1 MAAVMGIDYGDSRIG
16 IAVSDSMRI
25 VATPRCV
32 IDGKKSLAETVAAIG
47 AVYEA
52 EKCDTVVVGYPINMD
67 GSFGNRIHRT
77 EKFIEK
83 FSERYPDA
91 QVVRQDERLTTR
103 SADRAMITMGVSQ
116 RRKGISD
123 MIAAQII
130 LQSYL
135 DANARSD
142 Q

>member
-16 IAVSDSMRI
+16 IAVSDERGI

-32 IDGKKSLAETVAAIG
+32 VDGKKSLAETVSAIG
-47 AVYEA
+47 AIFEA
-52 EKCDTVVVGYPINMD
+52 EKCGTVVIGYPINMD
-67 GSFGNRIHRT
+67 GTFGNRIHRT

-91 QVVRQDERLTTR
+91 AVERWDERLTTR
-103 SADRAMITMGVSQ
+103 SADRAMIDMGVSQ

-130 LQSYL
+130 LQSFL
-135 DANARSD
+135 DSERN
-142 Q
+142 

>member
-1 MAAVMGIDYGDSRIG
+1 MGIDYGDSRIG
-16 IAVSDSMRI
+16 IAVSDERGI

-32 IDGKKSLAETVAAIG
+32 VDGKKSLAETVSAIG
-47 AVYEA
+47 AIFEA
-52 EKCDTVVVGYPINMD
+52 EKCGTVVIGYPINMD
-67 GSFGNRIHRT
+67 GTFGNRIHRT

-91 QVVRQDERLTTR
+91 AVERWDERLTTR
-103 SADRAMITMGVSQ
+103 SADRAMIDMGVSQ

-130 LQSYL
+130 LQSFL
-135 DANARSD
+135 DSERN
-142 Q
+142 

>member
-16 IAVSDSMRI
+16 IAVSDERGI

-32 IDGKKSLAETVAAIG
+32 VDGKKSLAETVSAIG
-47 AVYEA
+47 AIFDA
-52 EKCDTVVVGYPINMD
+52 EKCGTVVIGYPINMD
-67 GSFGNRIHRT
+67 GTFGNRIHRT

-91 QVVRQDERLTTR
+91 AVERWDERLTTR
-103 SADRAMITMGVSQ
+103 SADRAMIDMGVSQ

-130 LQSYL
+130 LQSFL
-135 DANARSD
+135 DSERN
-142 Q
+142 

>member
-16 IAVSDSMRI
+16 IAVSDGLGI

-32 IDGKKSLAETVAAIG
+32 IDGKKSLAETVEAIG

-52 EKCDTVVVGYPINMD
+52 EKCGSVVVGYPINMD
-67 GSFGNRIHRT
+67 GTFGNRIHRT

-91 QVVRQDERLTTR
+91 VIIRQDERLTTK
-103 SADRAMITMGVSQ
+103 SADRAMIDMGVSQ

-130 LQSYL
+130 LQGYL
-135 DANARSD
+135 DSEHG
-142 Q
+142 

>member
-16 IAVSDSMRI
+16 IAVSDGLGI

-32 IDGKKSLAETVAAIG
+32 IDGKKSLAETVEAIG

-52 EKCDTVVVGYPINMD
+52 EKCGSVVVGYPINMD
-67 GSFGNRIHRT
+67 GTFGNRIHRT
-77 EKFIEK
+77 AKFIEK

-91 QVVRQDERLTTR
+91 VIIRQDERLTTK
-103 SADRAMITMGVSQ
+103 SADRAMIDMGVSQ

-135 DANARSD
+135 DSEHG
-142 Q
+142 

>member
-16 IAVSDSMRI
+16 IAVSDERGI

-32 IDGKKSLAETVAAIG
+32 VDGKKSLAETVSAIG
-47 AVYEA
+47 AIFEA
-52 EKCDTVVVGYPINMD
+52 EKCGTVVIGYPINMD
-67 GSFGNRIHRT
+67 GTFGNRIHRT

-91 QVVRQDERLTTR
+91 AVERWDERLTTR
-103 SADRAMITMGVSQ
+103 SADRAMIDMGVSQ

-130 LQSYL
+130 
-135 DANARSD
+135 ANTRKMIFS
-142 Q
+142 

>member
-16 IAVSDSMRI
+16 IAVSDGLGI
-25 VATPRCV
+25 VATPRCIV
-32 IDGKKSLAETVAAIG
+32 DGRKSLAETVAAIG
-47 AVYEA
+47 GIYEA
-52 EKCDTVVVGYPINMD
+52 EKCDTVVIGYPINMD
-67 GSFGNRIHRT
+67 GSYGNRIHRT

-83 FSERYPDA
+83 FSESYPDA
-91 QVVRQDERLTTR
+91 NIIRQDERLTTK
-103 SADRAMITMGVSQ
+103 SADRAMIDMGVSQ

-135 DANARSD
+135 DKARG
-142 Q
+142 

>member
-16 IAVSDSMRI
+16 IAVSDGMGI

-32 IDGKKSLAETVAAIG
+32 IDGKKSLAETVASIG
-47 AVYEA
+47 ALYES
-52 EKCDTVVVGYPINMD
+52 EKCGTVVIGYPINMD
-67 GSFGNRIHRT
+67 GTFGNRIHRT

-83 FSERYPDA
+83 FSEKYPDA
-91 QVVRQDERLTTR
+91 KIVRQDERLTTK
-103 SADRAMITMGVSQ
+103 SADRAMRDMGVSQ

-135 DANARSD
+135 DSD
-142 Q
+142 IV

>member
-16 IAVSDSMRI
+16 IAVSDERGI

-32 IDGKKSLAETVAAIG
+32 VDGRKSLAETVSAIG
-47 AVYEA
+47 AIFEA
-52 EKCDTVVVGYPINMD
+52 EKCGTVVIGYPINMD
-67 GSFGNRIHRT
+67 GTFGNRIHRT

-91 QVVRQDERLTTR
+91 AVERWDERLTTR
-103 SADRAMITMGVSQ
+103 SADRAMIDMGVSQ

-130 LQSYL
+130 LQSFL
-135 DANARSD
+135 DSERN
-142 Q
+142 